1 MGLVLVTG
9 AAGHVGG
16 NLVRA
21 LLAQGRK
28 VRALVHNDTRALEGL
43 DVERV
48 KGDVLD
54 PATLRPAMEGVEVV
68 YHLAA
73 IITIEGDPDGRV
85 RRTNVEGPHNVVA
98 ACLDAKVKRLIHFSS
113 IHAFEQIPLLEQ
125 LDEGRPLEQ
134 SGRAPVY
141 DQTKAAGQREVWDG
155 VKKGLDAV
163 IVHPTSVIGP
173 FDFKPSRLGQ
183 VLLDLYFRRLP
194 SLVGGGFD
202 WVDVRDV
209 VAAAMAAE
217 TRGRTGTNYLLGGKW
232 RTVKELAHVAASVT
246 GVRPPRFTSPLWLAK
261 VGVPF
266 ALGWAKL
273 TRTRPLYTFE
283 SLHALQYS
291 NRRISSE
298 RAQTDLGYS
307 ARPLEETIADSYAWF
322 REAGM
327 LEGAKR
333 KAAR

>member
-9 AAGHVGG
+9 ASGHVGG

-28 VRALVHNDTRALEGL
+28 VRALVRNDTRALEGL
-43 DVERV
+43 DIERV

-54 PATLRPAMEGVEVV
+54 PATLRPAFEGVDVV

-73 IITIEGDPDGRV
+73 IITIEGDPDGLV
-85 RRTNVEGPHNVVA
+85 RRTNVDGPHNIVE
-98 ACLDAKVKRLIHFSS
+98 ACLHAKVRRLVHFSS
-113 IHAFEQIPLLEQ
+113 IHAFEQPPLLEP
-125 LDEGRPLEQ
+125 LDEKRPLEE
-134 SGRAPVY
+134 SRRAPAY
-141 DQTKAAGQREVWDG
+141 DRTKAAGHRVVLDG
-155 VKKGLDAV
+155 VKRGLDAV

-173 FDFKPSRLGQ
+173 YDFKPSRLGQ

-209 VAAAMAAE
+209 VAGAMAAE
-217 TRGRTGTNYLLGGKW
+217 TKGRTGVNYLFSGKW
-232 RTVKELAHVAASVT
+232 RTVKELAQIAGKQT

-273 TRTRPLYTFE
+273 TRSRPLYTFE

-291 NRRISSE
+291 NQRISCE
-298 RAQTDLGYS
+298 RAQADLGYS
-307 ARPLEETIADSYAWF
+307 ARPLEETIADSYTWF

-327 LEGAKR
+327 LDGAGE